1 MHCYG
6 ENPVGPN
13 DETHVVFKHSHI
25 EYLYIQKCMYWE
37 LIKGHEK
44 KALWCLLKWV
54 HDDTKWIYTAKK
66 MLSKHFTLRE
76 MNWRTKMKAFENLIW
91 GASCKNQ

>member
-44 KALWCLLKWV
+44 KALWS
-54 HDDTKWIYTAKK
+54 IK
-66 MLSKHFTLRE
+66 MSSRRYE
-76 MNWRTKMKAFENLIW
+76 MNLYCKENV
-91 GASCKNQ
+91 K

>member
-1 MHCYG
+1 MQCNG
-6 ENPVGPN
+6 KNPVDPN
-13 DETHVVFKHSHI
+13 GETHVVFKHPHI

-44 KALWCLLKWV
+44 KALWSIKMSSRLY
-54 HDDTKWIYTAKK
+54 TKWIYTAKK
-66 MLSKHFTLRE
+66 ILSKHFTWRK
-76 MNWRTKMKAFENLIW
+76 MNWRTKMKALENLIW